1 MRDRS
6 RRRGS
11 SPVWAP
17 LLVIGAV
24 VVGLGGYFAWRHFA
38 KPVPAPG
45 RDLAQEAR
53 DDLKSRNYKPLS
65 TPLEAL
71 LADAAYEPVPTQSS
85 DLLLQAAPDFTLS
98 DTQGKDWSLAAQ
110 LKEGPVV
117 LVFYYGYHCNHCVSQ
132 LFALDKDVAK
142 FRELGVQVVA
152 VSADPAELTRER
164 FKKYGVFQFPVLSDA
179 SNQVATKFG
188 AYLPNPVAGKEG
200 DLLHGTFLI
209 CREGKVVWIN
219 RGDAPFTENQT
230 LLHEAARQEG
240 RLPSRAAPK

>member
-1 MRDRS
+1 MRDPS

-11 SPVWAP
+11 SQVWGP

-24 VVGLGGYFAWRHFA
+24 VAALAGFYAWRHFA
-38 KPVPAPG
+38 KPAPTPA

-65 TPLEAL
+65 APLEAL
-71 LADAAYEPVPTQSS
+71 LADDGYEPVPTQSS
-85 DLLLQAAPDFTLS
+85 DLLLQSAPDFTLP
-98 DTQGKDWSLAAQ
+98 DTQGKDWSLAAR

-132 LFALDKDVAK
+132 LFALDKDFAK

-152 VSADPAELTRER
+152 VSADAAELTRER
-164 FKKYGVFQFPVLSDA
+164 FKKYGTFQFPVLSDPA
-179 SNQVATKFG
+179 NQIATKYG

-200 DLLHGTFLI
+200 ELLHGTFVLT
-209 CREGKVVWIN
+209 RQGKVAWQN
-219 RGDAPFTENQT
+219 RGDAPFTENRT
-230 LLHEAARQEG
+230 LLREAARHEG
-240 RLPSRAAPK
+240 RLPPKS